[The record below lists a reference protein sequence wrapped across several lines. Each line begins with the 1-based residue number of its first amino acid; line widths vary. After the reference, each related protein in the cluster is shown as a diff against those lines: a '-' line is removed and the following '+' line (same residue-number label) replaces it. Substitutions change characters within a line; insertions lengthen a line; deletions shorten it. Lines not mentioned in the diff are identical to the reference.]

1 MPVAAAISQD
11 WGCRASSYIQVY
23 CFFRTDHLK
32 VDIQRSLFY
41 DSDGGLMPLRHM
53 KSFACLLFLLPTLAL
68 AQDYLGQNHP
78 RVRIYA
84 NGNDYISNVVGD
96 ILASRSRGETR
107 IDRANNYARQQAY
120 EDAVANLA
128 ALRAHQAATERAEI
142 NRLTRM
148 ENSRAEPL
156 KPPSA
161 EFLATQKRFE
171 SKP

>member
-1 MPVAAAISQD
+1 MPVASAIVRTGDVGHLPIFKSI
-11 WGCRASSYIQVY
+11 A
-23 CFFRTDHLK
+23 FFGPIILE

-107 IDRANNYARQQAY
+107 IDRANNYAREQAY

-128 ALRAHQAATERAEI
+128 ALRTHQAATERAEFD
-142 NRLTRM
+142 RLKRM
-148 ENSRAEPL
+148 ENSRAQPL

-171 SKP
+171 NKP

>member
-11 WGCRASSYIQVY
+11 WDCRASSYIQVY
-23 CFFRTDHLK
+23 CFFRTDHLE

-41 DSDGGLMPLRHM
+41 YFGSRLMPLRHM

-68 AQDYLGQNHP
+68 AQDYLGRNHP

-96 ILASRSRGETR
+96 IFASRSRGETR

-128 ALRAHQAATERAEI
+128 ALRAHQAATERAEMD
-142 NRLTRM
+142 RLTRM

>member
-1 MPVAAAISQD
+1 MAAAIVRTGD
-11 WGCRASSYIQVY
+11 VGHLPIFKFIA
-23 CFFRTDHLK
+23 FFGPIILE

-41 DSDGGLMPLRHM
+41 FFGGGRLMPLRHM

-84 NGNDYISNVVGD
+84 SGNDYISNVVGD

-142 NRLTRM
+142 DRLTQM
-148 ENSRAEPL
+148 ENSRAQAL

-171 SKP
+171 NKP